1 MASIYDEIGGAP
13 AVGAA
18 VEDFYRRVLSDRG
31 LAQYFAGIDM
41 ARQKSHLRSFIA
53 AALGGPN
60 IYAGRDMRTAHSGR
74 NITPDAFD
82 AVVGHLA
89 ATLTS
94 LGVKAA
100 TIQAIAGKLVPLRA
114 QIVGA

>member
-1 MASIYDEIGGAP
+1 MPSIYDEIGGAP
-13 AVGAA
+13 AVGDA
-18 VEDFYRRVLSDRG
+18 VEDFYDRVLDDPV
-31 LAQYFAGIDM
+31 LAPYFAGVEM
-41 ARQKSHLRSFIA
+41 ARQKSHLRAFIA
-53 AALGGPN
+53 TALGGPN

-82 AVVGHLA
+82 AVVSHLA
-89 ATLTS
+89 ATLTG

-100 TIQAIAGKLVPLRA
+100 TIQAIAGKLVGLRA